1 MTPELLEKYEPVI
14 GLEVHA
20 QMLTH
25 SKAFCG
31 CSTDFNSPPNHNTC
45 PICLGHPGTL
55 PALNENLL
63 RFIVRMGIATNCQIR
78 PRSIFARKNYFYPD
92 LPKGY
97 QISQYETPICHDG
110 FIEVELPSPNPSR
123 KREGNDDGDPSRK
136 REGNRDIPPTRLRE
150 GDNSS
155 STPHPVAGGAGGGTK
170 RIGITRIHM
179 EEDAGKSIH
188 DFGAET
194 LLDLNRAGVPLIE
207 IVSEPD
213 MRSSEEAYAYLTTI
227 KSIVTYLGI
236 CDGNMEEGSL
246 RCDANVSVQL
256 RGAEKFG
263 QKTEVK
269 NLNSFR
275 NVQRAI
281 ESEIER
287 QIELI
292 ERGEPVIHQT
302 MQFDEN
308 KGLTRPMR
316 SKEEAHDYRYF
327 PEPDLLPVTVTPEY
341 IAQVRSEIPE
351 LQNSRRNRFIANY
364 KLPRYDADILTV
376 EKHVAD
382 FFEESVSS
390 LVSKTDESIKAISN
404 FMMGDVMRM
413 MSERK
418 ENILQLRLQPQH
430 LSELVGLI
438 QDQTISN
445 KIAKDIFPELPGS
458 AESPKQIVE
467 RRGLVQVTDTDSLRK
482 AVLEV
487 IASNPDNLSK
497 YKSGKT
503 NLFGFFVGQVMKATQ
518 GKANPALVNEL
529 MKEELDR
536 QA

>member
-1 MTPELLEKYEPVI
+1 MTPSLLEKYEPVI

-20 QMLTH
+20 QMLTQ
-25 SKAFCG
+25 SKAFCS
-31 CSTDFNSPPNHNTC
+31 CSTEFAAAPNHNTC

-55 PALNENLL
+55 PVLNENLV
-63 RFIVRMGIATNCQIR
+63 RFIVRMGLATNCEVR
-78 PRSIFARKNYFYPD
+78 TRSIFARKNYFYPD

-110 FIEVELPSPNPSR
+110 AIEVEL
-123 KREGNDDGDPSRK
+123 KDG
-136 REGNRDIPPTRLRE
+136 TM
-150 GDNSS
+150 
-155 STPHPVAGGAGGGTK
+155 K

-188 DFGAET
+188 DFGTET
-194 LLDLNRAGVPLIE
+194 LVDLNRAGVPLIE

-246 RCDANVSVQL
+246 RCDANVSVRL

-287 QIELI
+287 QIELV
-292 ERGEPVIHQT
+292 EQGEPVTHQT
-302 MQFDEN
+302 MLFDAN
-308 KGLTRPMR
+308 KGTTRAMR

-327 PEPDLLPVTVTPEY
+327 PEPDLLPVTVTTSYLDE
-341 IAQVRSEIPE
+341 VRTEIPE
-351 LQNSRRNRFIANY
+351 LQRARRDRFVADY
-364 KLPRYDADILTV
+364 KLPKYDAGVLTAD
-376 EKHVAD
+376 KPIAD
-382 FFEESVSS
+382 FFEVAAGN
-390 LVSKTDESIKAISN
+390 LTAKTDDSIKSISN
-404 FMMGDVMRM
+404 YIMGDVMRL

-418 ENILQLRLQPQH
+418 KNIIQLKLKPEH

-438 QDQTISN
+438 QDKTISN
-445 KIAKDIFPELPGS
+445 KIAKDIFPDLLGS
-458 AESPKQIVE
+458 TDSPKQIVE
-467 RRGLVQVTDTDSLRK
+467 KRGLVQVTDVGALREQ
-482 AVLEV
+482 VREI
-487 IASNPDNLSK
+487 IAKNPGQYGQ
-497 YKSGKT
+497 YKDGKT
-503 NLFGFFVGQVMKATQ
+503 ALFGFFVGQVMKASQ
-518 GKANPALVNEL
+518 GKANPEMVNAL
-529 MKEELDR
+529 MREELEK
-536 QA
+536 A

>member
-1 MTPELLEKYEPVI
+1 MTPEFLEKYEPVI

-20 QMLTH
+20 QMLTAT
-25 SKAFCG
+25 KAFCG
-31 CSTDFNSPPNHNTC
+31 CSTEFNSPPNHNTC

-63 RFIVRMGIATNCQIR
+63 RFIVRMGLATNCKIR

-97 QISQYETPICHDG
+97 QISQYETPICHNG
-110 FIEVELPSPNPSR
+110 FLEVEL
-123 KREGNDDGDPSRK
+123 KDG
-136 REGNRDIPPTRLRE
+136 TM
-150 GDNSS
+150 
-155 STPHPVAGGAGGGTK
+155 K

-194 LLDLNRAGVPLIE
+194 LVDLNRAGVPLIE

-213 MRSSEEAYAYLTTI
+213 MRSSAEAYAYLTAI

-246 RCDANVSVQL
+246 RCDANVSVRL

-287 QIELI
+287 QIGLVELG
-292 ERGEPVIHQT
+292 RPVIHQT
-302 MQFDEN
+302 MQFDDN
-308 KGLTRPMR
+308 KGVTRPMR
-316 SKEEAHDYRYF
+316 TKEEAHDYRYF
-327 PEPDLLPVTVTPEY
+327 PEPDLLPVIVSPDY
-341 IAQVRSEIPE
+341 IEEVRSEIPE
-351 LQNSRRNRFIANY
+351 LQRIRRDRFVADY
-364 KLPRYDADILTV
+364 KLPKYDADVLTA
-376 EKHVAD
+376 EKSVAD
-382 FFEESVSS
+382 FFEESVQS
-390 LVSKTDESIKAISN
+390 LASKSDESRKAISN
-404 FMMGDVMRM
+404 FIMGDVMRL

-418 ENILQLRLQPQH
+418 ENILQLKLQPH
-430 LSELVGLI
+430 YLSELVDLI
-438 QDQTISN
+438 QDKTISN
-445 KIAKDIFPELPGS
+445 KIAKDIFPDLPGS
-458 AESPKQIVE
+458 TESPKQIVE
-467 RRGLVQVTDTDSLRK
+467 RRGLVQVTDADALRK
-482 AVLEV
+482 TILEV
-487 IASNPDNLSK
+487 IAANQDNLTK
-497 YKSGKT
+497 YRAGKT

-518 GKANPALVNEL
+518 GKANPEIVNEL
-529 MKEELDR
+529 MKAELESH
-536 QA
+536 A